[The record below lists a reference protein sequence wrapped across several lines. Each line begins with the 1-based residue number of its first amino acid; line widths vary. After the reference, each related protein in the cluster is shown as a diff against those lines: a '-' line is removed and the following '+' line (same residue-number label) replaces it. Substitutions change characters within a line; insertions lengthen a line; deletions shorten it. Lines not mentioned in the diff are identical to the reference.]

1 MKKTSQRIF
10 GIHALRHVLESDPS
24 RVLEIW
30 VQDRQ
35 DKRLSLLIDLAQDN
49 GITIQQANRNS
60 LDKLSDQGVHQG
72 IVAACR
78 EAKGYDEDYLYQLI
92 DKRLQQAKAR
102 PLLLL
107 ILDGVQDPHNL
118 GACLRSA
125 DAAGADAVIIPKNR
139 AASLSATVS
148 KVASGAAERIPLV
161 SVTNLARCLQQ
172 LQTQGVFLVG
182 LADEVKQ
189 DFYQQDLNQA
199 VGLVLGAEQ
208 NGLRRLSREH
218 CDVLAA
224 LPMFGEI
231 SSLNVSVTAG
241 ICLYECV
248 RQRL

>member
-1 MKKTSQRIF
+1 MKKTAQRIF
-10 GIHALRHVLESDPS
+10 GIHALRHVLEADPT

-35 DKRLSLLIDLAQDN
+35 DKRLKSLLDLAQEQ
-49 GITIQQANRNS
+49 GIAIQTANRHS
-60 LDKLSDQGVHQG
+60 LDKLSEQGVHQG

-78 EAKGYDEDYLYQLI
+78 EAKAYDEDDLYQLV
-92 DKRLQQAKAR
+92 DKRLASASPR

-125 DAAGADAVIIPKNR
+125 DAAGADAVVIPKNR

-148 KVASGAAERIPLV
+148 KVACGAAERLPLI
-161 SVTNLARCLQQ
+161 SVTNLARCLQH
-172 LQTQGVFLVG
+172 LQSQGVFLIG
-182 LADEVKQ
+182 LADEVQ
-189 DFYQQDLNQA
+189 QGFYQQDLNQA
-199 VGLVLGAEQ
+199 LGLVLGAEQ
-208 NGLRRLSREH
+208 SGLRRLSREH

-224 LPMFGEI
+224 LPMFGEV
-231 SSLNVSVTAG
+231 SSLNVSVSAG
-241 ICLYECV
+241 ICLYETV